1 MPDCDR
7 FVPITEA
14 KNTLLEIV
22 RQVQREDCTVA
33 VTKNGVPAAVVL
45 SVARYEGLLETLA
58 ILSDEETVKSLRK
71 AIKEAR
77 EGNWVE
83 HEEVFGR

>member
-1 MPDCDR
+1 MPDIDR

-22 RQVQREDCTVA
+22 RQVQRDHSTIA
-33 VTKNGVPAAVVL
+33 ITKGGVPAVIVL
-45 SVARYEGLLETLA
+45 SSERYAGLLETMD
-58 ILSDEETVKSLRK
+58 ILSDEQTVKSLRK